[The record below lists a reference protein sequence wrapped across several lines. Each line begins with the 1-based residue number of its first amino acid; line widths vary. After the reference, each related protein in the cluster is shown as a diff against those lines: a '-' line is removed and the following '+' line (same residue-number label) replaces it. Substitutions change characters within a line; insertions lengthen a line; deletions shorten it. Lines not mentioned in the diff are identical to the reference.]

1 MKIILRKD
9 FESLGK
15 IGDVVNVKD
24 GYARN
29 FLIPRKIAFTAT
41 PSAIRTLEE
50 EKKQHARH
58 EQKLIS
64 DANNLKSSVEKLS
77 ITIPVKVG
85 EDDKLF
91 GSVTNQDIAL
101 VINNLG
107 FTIDKKSI
115 LLDEPLKSLGIF
127 EVNIKLH
134 SSVTAT
140 VKVWVVKE

>member
-107 FTIDKKSI
+107 FTIDKKNI